1 MRTFYKLVPA
11 IIGILTFSLAISA
24 CSSHKNRWSK
34 YADKSFSIRMPEERK
49 EYDKIQVTAF
59 GKQNVHYIEW
69 RPQSLELNKFKLFQV
84 SYTDCPQRFTTDAN
98 RINEALDSSINV
110 RKRDFTELEVSTQPI
125 DLAGYPGRAFI
136 LNLPADNV
144 ITIVKQVIAGNRR
157 YDLTVVAK
165 KDYLTNNEMN
175 DFFNSFQVFR

>member
-1 MRTFYKLVPA
+1 MRTFYQRVPA
-11 IIGILTFSLAISA
+11 VIGIVVFSLVISA

-34 YADKSFSIRMPEERK
+34 YADRSFSIRMPEGRK
-49 EYDKIQVTAF
+49 EYDKMLVTSF
-59 GKQNVHYIEW
+59 GKQNVHFIEW
-69 RPQSLELNKFKLFQV
+69 RPESLELNKFKLFQV
-84 SYTDCPQRFTTDAN
+84 SYTDVPARFTSDAN
-98 RINEALDSSINV
+98 KMNESLDSSINV
-110 RKRDFTELEVSTQPI
+110 RKRDFTELEVISQPI
-125 DLAGYPGRAFI
+125 EMAGYPGRTFI

-165 KDYLTNNEMN
+165 KDYPTNSEMN